1 MCETTSKLY
10 LLERLG
16 NNFIPVPM
24 DFQNKYRI
32 NSENLTIEYEAG
44 AIGLMD
50 YYSKD
55 PLYRGKF
62 KVRITATDGSV
73 IDRRDIDTTDEAL
86 EYIDSICKETV

>member
-10 LLERLG
+10 LLERIG

-32 NSENLTIEYEAG
+32 NTENLTIEYESG

-62 KVRITATDGSV
+62 KVRVTAPDGMV
-73 IDRRDIDTTDEAL
+73 IDRLNIETTDEAL